1 MTLLFKPLPPTTDF
15 SAVHGGFSHV
25 SLVDNSSL
33 LVLVGG
39 GRVPRFA
46 PNKVI
51 LWDEDA
57 IRKVPAKKSRRGGGS
72 SSSESTGSPVAST
85 LFSVEREDFDLNKS
99 HDTLQST
106 NSLTISQRASSS
118 ALKKDAEDTAQ
129 TDIDTTDIPDDDDD
143 DEITPSENAEVKPLP
158 FLSSSATSI
167 CVEEDSFQ
175 AKTPNQTFSPRKAKS
190 SCSFAGQPSSSSH
203 IITKGKAVAEL
214 EFGEAV
220 KGICVKTFDVKDSLQ
235 VDGSIGPITMATLL
249 VAILNSKAVVFEM
262 GVHIPS
268 TMQTVKEEGNK
279 IKNSWGIRQRIVV
292 EIRPGLER
300 GLASIAPISDTNC
313 VLLALPGRQTG
324 HVQLFSIALSNTSR
338 TSIRSSIAGA
348 STIIAAHA
356 NSISSITLS
365 DNGRLLCTTSERG
378 TLLRVWSTLS
388 SCGSTSDK
396 GVKSLSTSLVSELRR
411 GSDAAK
417 IWSVTFSPDGLLLAA
432 GSDKGTIHFFNL
444 RPLHQAIAPLN
455 PTLAQTMNPTSGS
468 NSPSQF
474 SKTANKYLPNSIQQF
489 TNSIPP
495 SLIPQYL
502 KSQWSF
508 TQFKVPLKVFSSSI
522 AEGGSRTTPFSL
534 YGLAGNQGTE
544 MQEEMEDKF
553 ESGGKQVSLEGGW
566 AGMRGRI
573 DDVRKG
579 EKGIEEGMWL
589 TWISAKL
596 DEQELESVTKKP
608 LTSGQ
613 KDKIRNQDA
622 NPFEL
627 VAITS
632 SGSHYRIGVTM
643 PNQDVQKG
651 NSKSKTVLNMYKEEE
666 SSEENKASSGSN
678 QDKEQSWLIE
688 YKRFGMRDDWI
699 D

>member
-1 MTLLFKPLPPTTDF
+1 MTDF

-25 SLVDNSSL
+25 SLIDNSSL

-57 IRKVPAKKSRRGGGS
+57 IWKVPIQKSPRGDGS
-72 SSSESTGSPVAST
+72 SSSESAGSLVAST
-85 LFSVEREDFDLNKS
+85 VFSVGRKETNLSDSQDPVQTRSSPTLSQDL
-99 HDTLQST
+99 
-106 NSLTISQRASSS
+106 ASS
-118 ALKKDAEDTAQ
+118 ALKEDTSE
-129 TDIDTTDIPDDDDD
+129 IHFDTPDIPDDD
-143 DEITPSENAEVKPLP
+143 EITTSSNFNEVKTLP
-158 FLSSSATSI
+158 FTSSSTS
-167 CVEEDSFQ
+167 VEVDTLEVELPIQTSFS
-175 AKTPNQTFSPRKAKS
+175 ARKAKS
-190 SCSFAGQPSSSSH
+190 SSSSSSARLPSSSSH
-203 IITKGKAVAEL
+203 IIRKGRAVAEL

-220 KGICVKTFDVKDSLQ
+220 KGICVKTFDVNGSLQ
-235 VDGSIGPITMATLL
+235 ADEITGSITMATLL
-249 VAILNSKAVVFEM
+249 VVILDSKAVVFEM
-262 GVHIPS
+262 GPHIPS
-268 TMQTVKEEGNK
+268 TKQTVKEEGSK
-279 IKNSWGIRQRIVV
+279 IKNDWGVRQRIVV

-300 GLASIAPISDTNC
+300 GLASMAQIPDTSC

-324 HVQLFSIALSNTSR
+324 HVQLLSIALSNTSR

-348 STIIAAHA
+348 SAIIAAHA

-365 DNGRLLCTTSERG
+365 DNGRLLCTASERG

-388 SCGSTSDK
+388 HSGLASDK
-396 GVKSLSTSLVSELRR
+396 GAKSLSTSLVSELRR

-417 IWSVTFSPDGLLLAA
+417 IWSVSFSPDSLLLAA

-455 PTLAQTMNPTSGS
+455 SIASHQMNPTISAGG
-468 NSPSQF
+468 SPSRF

-522 AEGGSRTTPFSL
+522 AEGPRTTPFSL
-534 YGLAGNQGTE
+534 HNLAGIQDVDIQGGSV
-544 MQEEMEDKF
+544 EDNF
-553 ESGGKQVSLEGGW
+553 EKGGKQVSLEGGW

-589 TWISAKL
+589 TWISAKQS
-596 DEQELESVTKKP
+596 EQGIVP
-608 LTSGQ
+608 LTKESLSLGP
-613 KDKIRNQDA
+613 KDKSKSQDIKS
-622 NPFEL
+622 FEL
-627 VAITS
+627 VVITS
-632 SGSHYRIGVTM
+632 SGSHYRIGVAM
-643 PNQDVQKG
+643 PNQDVQKA
-651 NSKSKTVLNMYKEEE
+651 NEKSKTVLNMYKEGE
-666 SSEENKASSGSN
+666 SSEEEKASSGSN
-678 QDKEQSWLIE
+678 HEKEHCWLIE
-688 YKRFGMRDDWI
+688 YKRFGMRDDWV